1 MKPRTCDDCGYK
13 CHVWCEKHNRPADGP
28 CHDFVLKKPCRVV
41 FDVTDRPAC
50 VYVVTAYRWAD
61 KREHSYV
68 VGCFTDQKLAL
79 AAVAAEEKY
88 RAEKYKCEVLEVP
101 LNNRLDEGAVE
112 CFRAVKLAFD
122 RKGGAR

>member
-1 MKPRTCDDCGYK
+1 MEPTCLPIK
-13 CHVWCEKHNRPADGP
+13 GP
-28 CHDFVLKKPCRVV
+28 LSITGAIDPC
-41 FDVTDRPAC
+41 PL

-101 LNNRLDEGAVE
+101 LNERLGEGAVVG
-112 CFRAVKLAFD
+112 FRAVKLAFD